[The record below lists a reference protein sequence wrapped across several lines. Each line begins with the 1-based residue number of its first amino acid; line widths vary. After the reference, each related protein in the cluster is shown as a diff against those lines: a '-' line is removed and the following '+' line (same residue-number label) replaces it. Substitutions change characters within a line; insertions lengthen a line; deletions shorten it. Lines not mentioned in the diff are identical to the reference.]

1 MFLDNMKSTGD
12 AISRQA
18 SVLQAQIAIGDI
30 HKKNGANTSVW
41 ENGNN
46 AISPAEETYSK
57 MQNDKIIKDDEP
69 VKDVP
74 WGDFK

>member
-1 MFLDNMKSTGD
+1 MIEADGTENKT
-12 AISRQA
+12 RY
-18 SVLQAQIAIGDI
+18 
-30 HKKNGANTSVW
+30 GANTSVW

-57 MQNDKIIKDDEP
+57 PQNDKIIKDDEP

-74 WGDFK
+74 WESFK